1 MNKRRNLAFTI
12 ETLALTLFLLVV
24 LALLVQLFGAAQR
37 LGLQARRETDA
48 ALILQNVTAELHAG
62 AGGWAEA
69 LAAAADGQGQ
79 TVTRLYAAD
88 GTRLADG
95 ETDPAAYTVTVALEP
110 DPRPAGWMIQAHVA
124 VSAPDGDELAALDTA
139 HYLPGG

>member
-62 AGGWAEA
+62 AEA
-69 LAAAADGQGQ
+69 LSAAADGQGQ
-79 TVTRLYAAD
+79 TVTCLYAAD

>member
-12 ETLALTLFLLVV
+12 ETLALTLFLLLV

-62 AGGWAEA
+62 AGSWAEA
-69 LAAAADGQGQ
+69 LAAAAAGQGQ
-79 TVTRLYAAD
+79 LSARRLSRARPIP
-88 GTRLADG
+88 T
-95 ETDPAAYTVTVALEP
+95 
-110 DPRPAGWMIQAHVA
+110 PRPPGPAREVYPWKHPIARCAAGR
-124 VSAPDGDELAALDTA
+124 
-139 HYLPGG
+139 